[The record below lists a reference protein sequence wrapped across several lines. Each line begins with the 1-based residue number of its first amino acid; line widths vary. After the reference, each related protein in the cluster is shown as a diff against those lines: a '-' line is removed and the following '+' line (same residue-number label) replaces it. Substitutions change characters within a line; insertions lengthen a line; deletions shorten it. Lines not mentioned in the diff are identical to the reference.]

1 VDITQQNT
9 NPIFAEKTLGPALI
23 INGLIPRTF
32 RIVLLMMLKK
42 LYEGLRKPRMK
53 KSIDSTNIIHL
64 KGVKKNNIIENKDKA
79 AFICTARSF
88 SCL

>member
-1 VDITQQNT
+1 VDIAQQNT
-9 NPIFAEKTLGPALI
+9 NPIFAAKTLGPALT
-23 INGLIPRTF
+23 INGLIFRTL
-32 RIVLLMMLKK
+32 RIVLLTTLKK

-53 KSIDSTNIIHL
+53 KSIDSTKIIHL

-79 AFICTARSF
+79 AFIRAARSF